1 MGLSCSLLTRL
12 PQSSKVRRKDEN
24 EHNMYDCT
32 TAAASLCPHL
42 HSHFIIRN
50 ERRLAVAAIASSSTN
65 PSLAPRTHEASKLF
79 CSPCWSD
86 LVAQEPTIFLSSFFH
101 SSAAEHARSYFSRRG
116 DLSPVHSNVSLFS
129 RSPPVTR
136 QRRSGGRGAGPP
148 PWRVPPLTQSPARA
162 RRHSPPSASQPP
174 RPL

>member
-86 LVAQEPTIFLSSFFH
+86 LVAQEPTIFLSSFFTAQQLSMH
-101 SSAAEHARSYFSRRG
+101 ALTFRDGETCLRSTRMSACSHAHHPSPDSAAAG
-116 DLSPVHSNVSLFS
+116 A
-129 RSPPVTR
+129 
-136 QRRSGGRGAGPP
+136 GGPGLLRGAC
-148 PWRVPPLTQSPARA
+148 
-162 RRHSPPSASQPP
+162 RR
-174 RPL
+174 